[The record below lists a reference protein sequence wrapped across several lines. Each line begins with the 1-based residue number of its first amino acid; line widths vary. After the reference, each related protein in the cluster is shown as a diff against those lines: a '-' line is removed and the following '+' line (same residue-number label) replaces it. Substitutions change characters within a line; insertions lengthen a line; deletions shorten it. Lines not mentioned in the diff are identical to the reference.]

1 MKLIISIL
9 CLAALGGIAL
19 ILAPSASS
27 GAPLRIEI
35 LLPLLVVAVI
45 IGGWWLATRRRER
58 RKLEEMRDSA
68 LW

>member
-1 MKLIISIL
+1 MRLFFIIL

-19 ILAPSASS
+19 ILAPSATS
-27 GAPLRIEI
+27 GAPLRFEI
-35 LLPLLVVAVI
+35 VVPLLAVAAI
-45 IGGWWLATRRRER
+45 FGGWWLTTRRRER